1 MAPPSFESPPLS
13 PPPAGSGR
21 KQSCH
26 KCSALYGS
34 AAFSR
39 SVAGSCV
46 AHPLPHWLRVPAHG
60 AFRQCGCRAAEG
72 VHGWV
77 ASGGEEAELPV
88 LAAPGSMD
96 VGELLSY
103 QVGGRGESG
112 RRTLIRTCVAGRRTR
127 APSSHLPHPTSRAR
141 APSLLMPPG
150 SEPLI
155 ALRSLARPSC
165 ALSMYFIPFHRSSPF
180 STRRGSSS
188 PYPWARAPSTLL
200 YKQPLPLSSSPVIEF
215 AVMGERWSV
224 HLSPNFTDW
233 LCGFWTSY
241 SILFEPQ
248 VLYV

>member
-1 MAPPSFESPPLS
+1 MAAPSFESPPLS

-26 KCSALYGS
+26 KCGALYGS
-34 AAFSR
+34 AALSR

-72 VHGWV
+72 VYGWV

-103 QVGGRGESG
+103 QVGGRGEPG

-127 APSSHLPHPTSRAR
+127 APSSHLLTPRPGPGPPHFSCHRGPSLSLHF
-141 APSLLMPPG
+141 APSRDPPVLF
-150 SEPLI
+150 P
-155 ALRSLARPSC
+155 C
-165 ALSMYFIPFHRSSPF
+165 IPFHRSSPF